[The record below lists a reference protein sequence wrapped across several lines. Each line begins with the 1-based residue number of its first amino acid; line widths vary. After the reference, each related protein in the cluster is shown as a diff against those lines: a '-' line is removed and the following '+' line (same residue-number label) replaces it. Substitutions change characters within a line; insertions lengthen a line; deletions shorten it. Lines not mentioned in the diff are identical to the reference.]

1 MKKHYTAFDRR
12 VLNMNKVL
20 LFLLVLITVVPLLYV
35 LAASFQSPDSLM
47 SKGIS
52 FNLRDWTL
60 SGYKKVLGNGS
71 ILRGFVNSLM
81 YSFGYAF
88 FSTVVTMLCAYPLSK
103 PEFVGR
109 RFLTYLFLITMFFGG
124 GLIPTYLV
132 VKNLGMLDTPWAI
145 IVPGAINVW
154 NIILAKTYYQGLPN
168 EIEEAA
174 LIDGANQIQ
183 IFLKIILPLAKPIMF
198 VLFLYSFVGQ
208 WNGYFDAMI
217 YIKNTDLQPLQL
229 VLRNILIQNQIDT
242 NMVGSQAAMAE
253 MEKVAQLIK
262 YATIIISSLP
272 LVVMYPFFQKYFDKG
287 VMVGS
292 LKG

>member
-1 MKKHYTAFDRR
+1 MKKHNTAFDRR

-20 LFLLVLITVVPLLYV
+20 RFLLVLITVVPLLYV
-35 LAASFQSPDSLM
+35 LAASFQYPDSLM

-88 FSTVVTMLCAYPLSK
+88 FSTVVTMLCAYPLSNT
-103 PEFVGR
+103 EFVGR